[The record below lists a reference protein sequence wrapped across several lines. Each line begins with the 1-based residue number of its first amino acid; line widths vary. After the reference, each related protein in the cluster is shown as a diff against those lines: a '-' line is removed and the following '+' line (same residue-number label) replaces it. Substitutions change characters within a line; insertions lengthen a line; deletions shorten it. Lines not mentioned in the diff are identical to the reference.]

1 VITVGI
7 QWFRRNPIK
16 NELKQY
22 PFAFVVNNYWLFLI
36 AHIILHTTPAAIG
49 DVIRM
54 MQGRHAKL
62 VTGSNHLYTVITQ
75 LTPFTSRQWQFLA
88 DNVDT
93 KLLASMSE
101 EDKNIF
107 EIEVRK
113 IDWEIY
119 IITLVRARLSSLCAR
134 HEALT
139 SYATCNRPRGWCSIC
154 SRRSSPTTSPLLS
167 ERRRSSPPPCETHDA
182 VHPLSFASL

>member
-119 IITLVRARLSSLCAR
+119 IITLVRARLSSSSLCACTTWDTHNHGAIGQGAGAVSAQGGAHQQHRRCYRREEEVHRRPVR
-134 HEALT
+134 HTTPCIL
-139 SYATCNRPRGWCSIC
+139 
-154 SRRSSPTTSPLLS
+154 SP
-167 ERRRSSPPPCETHDA
+167 
-182 VHPLSFASL
+182 